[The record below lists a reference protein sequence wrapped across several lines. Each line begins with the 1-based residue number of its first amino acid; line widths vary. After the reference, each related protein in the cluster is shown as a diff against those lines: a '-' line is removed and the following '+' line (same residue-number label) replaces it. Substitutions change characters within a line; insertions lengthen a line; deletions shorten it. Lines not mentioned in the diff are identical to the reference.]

1 MRKNRFG
8 LLLGFIFLA
17 ASIHAQDISSPFSR
31 FGLGNLYGENI
42 SAQQQGMGGISMG
55 IDDPFIINPANPA
68 SYGTFKTQSFN
79 FQAAMVAD
87 FGSLK
92 TTQNS
97 EPYNYVTLGHIVM
110 GFPVTKWWR
119 ASFGAMPYS
128 KTGYDVIYNFDV
140 PGYSSMTSE
149 RWGQGGLTRV
159 YWGNGFNLTHNF
171 RIGFNVSYVFGNE
184 HYYNMV
190 YQPDSVA
197 VFGTKTEQY
206 LKIGN
211 LMYDWGLQYDIH
223 FKNKKGRKLTLG
235 AVFSNKTNS
244 TANGYWLSTSLTGG
258 YGSTPGVVKDTLQ
271 YIPNK
276 KGTILIPAH
285 YGVGFTLSQAGS
297 WLVGADLEWQNWNQY
312 RIFGQPDSLQ
322 QSFTIAIG
330 GEFTPKHTSI
340 SHLGKRMT
348 YRLGARYEKSAL
360 LLNGVSINEFAVTG
374 GVKFPF
380 KRKASNINIGFEVG
394 SRGTVQ
400 NSLIRNGFFDF
411 TFGIN
416 IVQDWFFKRK
426 YR

>member
-1 MRKNRFG
+1 MRKNRFV

-17 ASIHAQDISSPFSR
+17 VSMYAQDISSPFSR

-42 SAQQQGMGGISMG
+42 SAQQRGMGGISMG

-68 SYGTFKTQSFN
+68 SYGTFGTQSFN

-97 EPYNYVTLGHIVM
+97 EPYNYVALNHVVM

-119 ASFGAMPYS
+119 SSFGAMPYS
-128 KTGYDVIYNFDV
+128 KIGYDVTNDINV
-140 PGYSSMTSE
+140 PGYGSMRSE

-159 YWGNGFNLTHNF
+159 YWGNGFNLTNNL
-171 RIGFNVSYVFGNE
+171 RVGFNIVYVFGNI
-184 HYYNMV
+184 HYYNIV
-190 YQPDSVA
+190 YSPDSVA

-206 LKIGN
+206 LKVGN

-223 FKNKKGRKLTLG
+223 LKKGRKLTLG
-235 AVFSNKTNS
+235 AAFTNKAKLP
-244 TANGYWLSTSLTGG
+244 ANGYWLSTSLTGG
-258 YGSTPGVVKDTLQ
+258 YGSTPDVVKDTLQ
-271 YIPNK
+271 YVAND
-276 KGTILIPAH
+276 KGNLLLPAH
-285 YGVGFTLSQAGS
+285 YGVGFTFSQAGQ
-297 WLVGADLEWQNWNQY
+297 WLFGADVEWQNWNQY
-312 RIFGQPDSLQ
+312 RIYGQPDSLQ

-330 GEFTPKHTSI
+330 GEFTPKHTVI

-348 YRLGARYEKSAL
+348 YRFGARYRKSDL
-360 LLNGVSINEFAVTG
+360 SLYGVSINEFAVTG
-374 GVKFPF
+374 GVRFPF
-380 KRKASNINIGFEVG
+380 KRTPSNINVGFEVG

-400 NSLIRNGFFDF
+400 NSLIRKSFFDF

-416 IVQDWFFKRK
+416 IVQNWFFKRK